1 MQCCTAQ
8 MNRSV
13 EIISILRHGMDKMLA
28 KAQHLRVNYSRIFN
42 FNENRVS
49 LRMEVSEL
57 DSPFVPMGRIDVVE
71 LPTNNGRITCN
82 CTLTQLQTG
91 QSNRIVLRLKD
102 AQERERE
109 CEKVFGFF
117 REILALPAEETVSSA
132 ATSLPP
138 SNDDSLNQ
146 ADSGQ
151 GFPLDSTRGAQSKEQ
166 KTSD

>member
-1 MQCCTAQ
+1 
-8 MNRSV
+8 
-13 EIISILRHGMDKMLA
+13 
-28 KAQHLRVNYSRIFN
+28 
-42 FNENRVS
+42 
-49 LRMEVSEL
+49 
-57 DSPFVPMGRIDVVE
+57 MGRIDVVE

-117 REILALPAEETVSSA
+117 REILALPADETVSSA

-146 ADSGQ
+146 AGSGQ
-151 GFPLDSTRGAQSKEQ
+151 GFPLDSTRGAQSKEE
-166 KTSD
+166 KPSD